1 MAKIDKKWTEE
12 EIKFLKDNHQ
22 EMTCPEIAKKL
33 KRTTR
38 SVQHKYSQLDLK
50 KRKAQI
56 GEIVKGWKIVN
67 IYMINDGRQNI
78 SMADIESTIDDQK
91 RTVKLSWMTGK
102 YIAYPDRKRP
112 DLTIKNTT
120 HGMSKTRLNNIWL
133 GMKNRCLNSKSVSY
147 RHYGGRG
154 ITICEEWLD
163 FIVFKDWALSNG
175 YQENLTLDRI
185 DVNQNY
191 CPENCKWS
199 NRIDQTINKRCVEQV
214 YIEAFGEKKH
224 IIAWV
229 HDPRCKVSKPA
240 LEYRISAGWESER
253 AITQEPERS
262 KKMNVENW
270 LKFKHPEIYQ
280 EYLETV

>member
-1 MAKIDKKWTEE
+1 MGKIDKKWTEE
-12 EIKFLKDNHQ
+12 EMKFLQDKHQ

-33 KRTTR
+33 KRTTK
-38 SVQHKYSQLDLK
+38 SVQHKYNQLGLK
-50 KRKAQI
+50 KRKAEV
-56 GEIVKGWKIVN
+56 GEIVKSWKIVN
-67 IYMINDGRQNI
+67 IYMVNDGRQNI
-78 SMADIESTIDDQK
+78 SMADIESTTDDQK
-91 RTVKLSWMTGK
+91 RTVRLSLLTNKL
-102 YIAYPDRKRP
+102 ICYPDRRRP
-112 DLTIKNTT
+112 DNTIRNTT
-120 HGMSKTRLNNIWL
+120 HGMSKTRLNNIWS
-133 GMKNRCLNSKSVSY
+133 GMKNRCSNPKSGSY

-163 FIVFKDWALSNG
+163 FIAFKDWALSNG

-199 NRIDQTINKRCVEQV
+199 DKIDQTINKRCVEQV

-229 HDPRCKVSKPA
+229 YDPRCKVSKAA

-253 AITQEPERS
+253 AITQEPERN
-262 KKMNVENW
+262 KKMNIENW
-270 LKFKHPEIYQ
+270 LKFKYPEIYQ
-280 EYLETV
+280 EYLKTV